1 MLYPLYQHNKITKK
15 SLQQFNEVIIIIRDP
30 KTFYFN
36 FDPPKD
42 VDENLK
48 NEIEFITKNNESL
61 TENKIKKVSTVI
73 VQI

>member
-1 MLYPLYQHNKITKK
+1 M
-15 SLQQFNEVIIIIRDP
+15 IRDP

-61 TENKIKKVSTVI
+61 TENKIKKVSTII